1 MNLSLTVVLL
11 VVLAAEFANGLT
23 DAPNAIATVISTRV
37 LSPFALFGVTKCLDV
52 IASEAKQSQPRLI
65 SRLLRHFV
73 PRNDGPQATLTI
85 TTLSLTAVAAK
96 NLSCYADL
104 YNQTVVSTRAS
115 SPFAAGVLGTAVW
128 GMQNS
133 GNYLKSS
140 LSMLR
145 LDVQWT
151 V

>member
-37 LSPFALFGVTKCLDV
+37 LSPFV
-52 IASEAKQSQPRLI
+52 
-65 SRLLRHFV
+65 
-73 PRNDGPQATLTI
+73 
-85 TTLSLTAVAAK
+85 
-96 NLSCYADL
+96 
-104 YNQTVVSTRAS
+104 
-115 SPFAAGVLGTAVW
+115 AGVLGTAVW

-145 LDVQWT
+145 LDVQ
-151 V
+151 